1 MTVSKCKNC
10 DEAMPGTA
18 AFCPACGQSVKV
30 YSRPWHEIARELL
43 VETLDFDGRMFHS
56 MRLLLSRPG
65 FLSQEYIS
73 GKRVAYTS
81 PIRIYLV
88 ISLLFFLVLPVI
100 VPPPVNVSADHK
112 LSVDLYS
119 KGMFVL
125 LPAFA
130 LILKMFYRRFY
141 YMDHLVFSVHLFSAS
156 YVVFALLLPLESLA
170 DRYLVIALIQ
180 LVLMLYL
187 AGYAVTALQRVYGGS
202 WPRSVL
208 KFFGLLL
215 LFLPILGM
223 LIEGASHVG

>member
-1 MTVSKCKNC
+1 
-10 DEAMPGTA
+10 MPGRA

-30 YSRPWHEIARELL
+30 FSRPWFEIARELL

-56 MRLLLSRPG
+56 MRLLLTRPG
-65 FLSQEYIS
+65 FLSQEYNS

-100 VPPPVNVSADHK
+100 MPTPTNVSPDHK
-112 LSVDLYS
+112 VSVDLYS

-125 LPAFA
+125 LPVFA
-130 LILKMFYRRFY
+130 LILKLFYRRFFY
-141 YMDHLVFSVHLFSAS
+141 LDHLVFSVHLFSVS

-187 AGYAVTALQRVYGGS
+187 AGYAVTALHRVYGES
-202 WPRSVL
+202 WPRSAL
-208 KFFGLLL
+208 KFLGLLL
-215 LFLPILGM
+215 LFLPVLGM